1 MKLQQKSIRCSN
13 SQTNRLYTYIMLK
26 PNSDTLRTGDAAPD
40 FALPTAD
47 RNIVQLSDYRG
58 KPLVIA
64 FIRGTW

>member
-1 MKLQQKSIRCSN
+1 
-13 SQTNRLYTYIMLK
+13 MLK
-26 PNSDTLRTGDAAPD
+26 PNSDTLRTGDEAPD

-58 KPLVIA
+58 RPLVIV